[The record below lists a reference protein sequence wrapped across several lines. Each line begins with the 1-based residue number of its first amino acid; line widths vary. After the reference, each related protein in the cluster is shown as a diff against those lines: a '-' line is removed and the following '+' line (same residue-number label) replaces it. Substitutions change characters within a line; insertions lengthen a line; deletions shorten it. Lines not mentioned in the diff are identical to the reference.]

1 MFVHNLGNKLRSRYG
16 NKNTDTK
23 TPNSSPVTKEH
34 IPRIL
39 SNMTSHDA
47 SGPSSPLVTTK
58 RKADYDPHLMSAS
71 KRSVVLRGRR
81 YKY

>member
-34 IPRIL
+34 MPHIL
-39 SNMTSHDA
+39 SNMNSVDG
-47 SGPSSPLVTTK
+47 SSSPLVMTK
-58 RKADYDPHLMSAS
+58 RKADYDHHLMSAS
-71 KRSVVLRGRR
+71 KR
-81 YKY
+81 